1 MSTHDAAPTLDIRL
15 RARERD
21 IFVLAAARY
30 LLLSLLL
37 ARLLSALLAPCSF
50 LSLLLAPCFLL
61 LALLALPLNL
71 LALLA
76 PLALLLS
83 LGLSGFPQPDLI
95 GKIVLS
101 VSQNFQLLQETKI

>member
-21 IFVLAAARY
+21 IFVLAATRY

-37 ARLLSALLAPCSF
+37 ARLLSLLLAPCSF
-50 LSLLLAPCFLL
+50 LSLL

-83 LGLSGFPQPDLI
+83 LGLSGFPQPDLR
-95 GKIVLS
+95 GKIVLLS
-101 VSQNFQLLQETKI
+101 VSQTFQLLQETQI